1 MFFYTSETPFHKVE
15 NDFLR
20 QAFQILGCN
29 IPHRRE
35 LAGKLL
41 EDAYNRVKAR
51 VDEDLARVCT
61 EEALV
66 YMALATDGWRKKAA
80 GQGAPLTNVLLLMPN
95 GGSIFLKVINTA
107 GMRKNAQWVVD
118 QHVDLAKEVTSGK
131 PERLIGVL
139 MDNTKTNL
147 AAMKKLQEKY
157 PTWLCLGCFAHGLA
171 LLIKDLAGLSKKQHA
186 PAVASMLATTN
197 TMANVINDCEAIR
210 TLLHKFQVDLLG
222 ERLAVD
228 VSVPTRFGSHY
239 FVHVSMRRNERPIKA
254 MLVDDEWDNVKGGSV
269 NSSVFDKCRGSFWS
283 TVQRVEELIKPVS
296 DAIHQAEADRPL
308 LSQLLRIY
316 NTLVMHAKAWAAR
329 PDVPASLSRGVVAA
343 FERRF
348 ELHYDPAWA
357 AAFLVD
363 PLFAVNTDGNWG
375 MPFSELTSQQL
386 RDAKVCITRF
396 VGGGTRTRT
405 RWRP

>member
-80 GQGAPLTNVLLLMPN
+80 GQGAPLTNVL
-95 GGSIFLKVINTA
+95 
-107 GMRKNAQWVVD
+107 D

-131 PERLIGVL
+131 PERLISVL

-197 TMANVINDCEAIR
+197 TMANVINDCEGIR
-210 TLLHKFQVDLLG
+210 TVLHKFQMDVLG
-222 ERLAVD
+222 GRLAVE
-228 VSVPTRFGSHY
+228 VSVPTRFGSQY
-239 FVHVSMRRNERPIKA
+239 FVHVSMRKNERPIKA
-254 MLVDDEWDNVKGGSV
+254 MLVDDEWDNVKGFSV
-269 NSSVFDKCRGSFWS
+269 NSSIFEKCRGSFWS
-283 TVQRVEELIKPVS
+283 TAQRVEELIKPVS
-296 DAIHQAEADRPL
+296 DAIHLVAADRPL

-329 PDVPASLSRGVVAA
+329 PDVSASLSRGVVAA

-363 PLFAVNTDGNWG
+363 PLFAEETDGNWG

-386 RDAKVCITRF
+386 RDAKVCITRL
-396 VGGGTRTRT
+396 VGGGRR
-405 RWRP
+405 